1 MNVTI
6 YPKSKSVGDGLLNGW
21 SVPEQIAT
29 KFIESGM
36 FSTAPIPTSERDI
49 SVLLNLA
56 KKELSAEQQAI
67 ADEREKLQREI
78 EAFNKMKGVSESE
91 DNLLLD
97 KKAKKVTV

>member
-49 SVLLNLA
+49 SELLNLA
-56 KKELSAEQQAI
+56 KK
-67 ADEREKLQREI
+67 
-78 EAFNKMKGVSESE
+78 N
-91 DNLLLD
+91 
-97 KKAKKVTV
+97 

>member
-49 SVLLNLA
+49 STFKFG
-56 KKELSAEQQAI
+56 KK
-67 ADEREKLQREI
+67 
-78 EAFNKMKGVSESE
+78 N
-91 DNLLLD
+91 
-97 KKAKKVTV
+97 